1 MFAEL
6 NQDPAQA
13 AAFGRDMIAP
23 LFDIRLGSGWFGSD
37 ELAGRLLPQPPVSSD
52 RGEVLLDDALATGFV
67 ALVAPGAE
75 PGETL
80 TSHPL
85 WQALSPAV
93 HPLPDALRDFTGDMQ
108 GKTLLVR
115 PDKFVLATLTSTEEA
130 QTALDA
136 LGVYC

>member
-1 MFAEL
+1 MRRGVRHERSLPNGAL
-6 NQDPAQA
+6 Q
-13 AAFGRDMIAP
+13 
-23 LFDIRLGSGWFGSD
+23 
-37 ELAGRLLPQPPVSSD
+37 AGRLLPQPLVGAGS
-52 RGEVLLDDALATGFV
+52 GEVLLDDALASGFV

-75 PGETL
+75 PDEVL

-85 WQALSPAV
+85 WQALSPSV
-93 HPLPDALRDFTGDMQ
+93 HPLPDALRDFSGDMQ

-115 PDKFVLATLTSTEEA
+115 PDKFVLATLTGAEQA